1 MSTRLPRR
9 VWLLALLA
17 AGCAGTA
24 TADSMVEVWVEL
36 TEPVPATSDNPDDA
50 GARRQR
56 VDRQQR
62 EVAIELR
69 KLGGIEFAR
78 IRHTSNAIGVRI
90 AADRLEAVRRIP
102 GVKRVRT
109 TRELH
114 PPELSPR
121 DFFKNE
127 PR

>member
-17 AGCAGTA
+17 AGCAGAA
-24 TADSMVEVWVEL
+24 TADAMVEVWVEL
-36 TEPVPATSDNPDDA
+36 TEPVPATADNPDDA
-50 GARRQR
+50 AARRKR
-56 VDRQQR
+56 VDRQQD

-69 KLGGIEFAR
+69 KLGAIEFAR

-90 AADRLEAVRRIP
+90 AADRLDAVRRIP

-109 TRELH
+109 TKELH
-114 PPELSPR
+114 PPVPHDLPR
-121 DFFKNE
+121 NE